1 MCLFMRLNFKVCWV
15 YLFFSSKALCA
26 LWLFFENWSLYVL
39 NWPSAYK
46 KISVTIGDSEK
57 WNTFLCFA
65 VRRVSI
71 RQKCCE
77 KFRNF
82 FFMQSTHT
90 SIFPSSKK
98 RFQLKWGMQKK
109 CVTLGIKWKFQK
121 NKNIELIYVFLS
133 VFVLDQ
139 LCIWSGLKQRHG

>member
-65 VRRVSI
+65 ARRVSI

-82 FFMQSTHT
+82 FLCSQPILQYFR
-90 SIFPSSKK
+90 PLKK
-98 RFQLKWGMQKK
+98 DFSWSEGCKK